1 MLQPPH
7 LLVLSQWILDE
18 VRRVLSYDRLQKQS
32 RLTSEQIETFVSIL
46 FQGSDIVVLE
56 EPVPKLTNDA
66 DDDFVL
72 ATVVQGKAHV
82 VCSRDHHLTH
92 PDVSSYCAMH
102 SLRVLSDTE
111 LLAQM
116 RADGDEKSEPHA
128 GRSP

>member
-1 MLQPPH
+1 M
-7 LLVLSQWILDE
+7 
-18 VRRVLSYDRLQKQS
+18 
-32 RLTSEQIETFVSIL
+32 L

-56 EPVPKLTNDA
+56 EPVLKLTNDA

-72 ATVVQGKAHV
+72 ATAVHGKAHML
-82 VCSRDHHLTH
+82 CSRDHHLTH
-92 PDVSSYCAMH
+92 LDVNSYCAMH

-116 RADGDEKSEPHA
+116 RADGNEKSEPHA